1 MLGGSVHL
9 NTYISE
15 ITTEAA
21 NFWFLRILVRYWKED
36 KMVPTEEDE
45 EIPLNNVYL
54 V

>member
-1 MLGGSVHL
+1 MLEESVPL
-9 NTYISE
+9 NIYISE
-15 ITTEAA
+15 ITETA

-36 KMVPTEEDE
+36 KMVPTGEDE